1 MKNYKYVKYNVNY
14 KLIVS
19 KVGKRKHLNSQA
31 NNTKSWLILR
41 ATYVCTPQHLH
52 GLYGISGYYA

>member
-31 NNTKSWLILR
+31 NNTKS
-41 ATYVCTPQHLH
+41 
-52 GLYGISGYYA
+52 